1 MKPLPELLLDRT
13 VVVMGLGQFGG
24 GLGTTQWLVSQG
36 ARVLLTDKADESKLA
51 GPLATLRPLIDA
63 GLVTLRLGEHRE
75 SDFREADMVV
85 ANPAVPRPWQDP
97 LLLAAHAAGTPITTE
112 IRLAVDQLDRTRT
125 LAVTGSA
132 GKSSTSSMIAL
143 MLNSAPHRARL
154 GGNIGGSLLNALPEP
169 GEWVVLELS
178 SAMLWWL
185 GEGAALAGQRPWSP
199 RIGVLTNL
207 APNHVDWH
215 GELAHYYRSKAQIR
229 ASQRLGDSFVTLF
242 GVEQPDAAAAAAHA
256 TICGGGASGASGGG
270 DASDA
275 WWEPADLPDAMDLAA
290 LYAAIDLPMVPGE
303 HQRRNARL
311 AVLAA
316 EAAIRSEEHE
326 RRVSGAATVGAGGAA
341 GTVGTAGTASE
352 TRAALLARLKEFRAL
367 PHRME
372 FVGEF
377 RGVRCFND
385 SKSTTPDAT
394 LLAVACFPQP
404 ARIHLIAGGY
414 DKKVDLSAIR
424 NLAPKLAGLYAIG
437 TTAPLLAAG
446 DPRAAACGTL
456 DAAVSRAAERARPG
470 DVILLSPACA
480 SMDQFTNYEA
490 RGLAFSQ
497 LVRAL

>member
-24 GLGTTQWLVSQG
+24 GLGTTQWLASQG

-51 GPLATLRPLIDA
+51 GPLAALRPLIDA

-75 SDFREADMVV
+75 SDFVDADLVV
-85 ANPAVPRPWQDP
+85 ANPAVSRPWLDP
-97 LLLAAHAAGTPITTE
+97 LLCAAHAAGTPITTE

-143 MLNSAPHRARL
+143 MLNAAPHRARL
-154 GGNIGGSLLNALPEP
+154 GGNIGGSLLNALPVP

-185 GEGAALAGQRPWSP
+185 GGGAALAGQRPWSP

-242 GVEQPDAAAAAAHA
+242 GVEQPDAAAVAASAL
-256 TICGGGASGASGGG
+256 GG
-270 DASDA
+270 A

-341 GTVGTAGTASE
+341 GTAGTAAE
-352 TRAALLARLKEFRAL
+352 TRTALLARLKEFRAL
-367 PHRME
+367 PHRLE

-394 LLAVACFPQP
+394 LLAVACFAEP

-414 DKKVDLSAIR
+414 DKKVDLSVIR
-424 NLAPKLAGLYAIG
+424 DLAPKLAGLYAIG

-446 DPRAAACGTL
+446 DPRAEACGTL
-456 DAAVSRAAERARPG
+456 DTAVNRAAERARPG